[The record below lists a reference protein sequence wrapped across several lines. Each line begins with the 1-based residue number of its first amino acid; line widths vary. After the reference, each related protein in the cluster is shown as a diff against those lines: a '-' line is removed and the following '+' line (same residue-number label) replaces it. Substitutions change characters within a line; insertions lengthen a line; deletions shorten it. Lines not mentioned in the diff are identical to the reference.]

1 MTTQNG
7 QTPEPSPEPEP
18 QEAHQVAEPYLI
30 PLNAVFDDDFLEILV
45 PVMSNNTVAELAG
58 AVAQH
63 VEGVRV
69 PARDAEKVVFFDGRA
84 LPPHLTVAEA
94 GIAPLDHVRV
104 DYAS

>member
-1 MTTQNG
+1 MSTHYD
-7 QTPEPSPEPEP
+7 PAPEP
-18 QEAHQVAEPYLI
+18 QQTAPYLI
-30 PLNAVFDDDFLEILV
+30 PLNAVFDDDFLELLV
-45 PVMSNNTVAELAG
+45 PVMSNNTIAELAA

-69 PARDAEKVVFFDGRA
+69 PARDAEKVVFFDGRQLA
-84 LPPHLTVAEA
+84 PDVTVAEA

>member
-1 MTTQNG
+1 MTSPGDETAAATQ
-7 QTPEPSPEPEP
+7 
-18 QEAHQVAEPYLI
+18 AEETAPYLI
-30 PLNAVFDDDFLEILV
+30 PLNAVFDDDFLQLLV

-69 PARDAEKVVFFDGRA
+69 PARDAGKVVFHNGRQ
-84 LPPHLTVAEA
+84 LPPELTVAEA

>member
-1 MTTQNG
+1 MTSTQNG
-7 QTPEPSPEPEP
+7 QTPEPA
-18 QEAHQVAEPYLI
+18 EAAPYLI
-30 PLNAVFDDDFLEILV
+30 PLNAVFDDDFLELLI

-63 VEGVRV
+63 AEGVRV
-69 PARDAEKVVFFDGRA
+69 PARD
-84 LPPHLTVAEA
+84 A

>member
-1 MTTQNG
+1 MTSQADETAAAPEAQ
-7 QTPEPSPEPEP
+7 QT
-18 QEAHQVAEPYLI
+18 APYLI
-30 PLNAVFDDDFLEILV
+30 PLNAVFDDDFLQILV

-69 PARDAEKVVFFDGRA
+69 PARDADKVVFHNGRR
-84 LPPHLTVAEA
+84 LSPELTVAEA

>member
-1 MTTQNG
+1 MTSTHNG
-7 QTPEPSPEPEP
+7 QAPEPA
-18 QEAHQVAEPYLI
+18 EAAPYLI

-45 PVMSNNTVAELAG
+45 PVMSNNTIAELAG

-69 PARDAEKVVFFDGRA
+69 PARDAEKVVLFDGRRLA
-84 LPPHLTVAEA
+84 PNLTVAEA